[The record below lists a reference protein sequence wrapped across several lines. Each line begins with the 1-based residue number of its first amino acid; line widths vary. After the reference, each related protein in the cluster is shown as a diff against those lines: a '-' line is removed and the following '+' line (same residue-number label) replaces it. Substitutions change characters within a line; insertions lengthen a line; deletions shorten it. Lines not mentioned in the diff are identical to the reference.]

1 MNVRR
6 TATSVLTLVAVAGAT
21 VACGGPQTTSS
32 VSPSQTAVS
41 SAAESGAPVSTL
53 EGTWI
58 TPETTCDEQN
68 AALTNAGFT
77 DADLEAGGW
86 DAATCGGMMHGSQFT
101 IRFAGDR
108 LVIFNDGV
116 IGWEGL
122 FQVVDGDT
130 FEAGDGDAGFYIA
143 YEYALD
149 GDELTIDMV
158 SNDYPTSSEE
168 ELTGE
173 MMAQTVIYETAPFV
187 REP

>member
-6 TATSVLTLVAVAGAT
+6 TATSVLTLVAIAGTA
-21 VACGGPQTTSS
+21 VACGGPQSS
-32 VSPSQTAVS
+32 VPPSDAEES
-41 SAAESGAPVSTL
+41 SAPASGAPVSAL

-58 TPETTCDEQN
+58 TAETTCEEQN

-77 DADLEAGGW
+77 EADLELGGW
-86 DAATCGGMMHGSQFT
+86 DEATCGDMLHGSQFT
-101 IRFAGDR
+101 IRFADDR

-116 IGWEGL
+116 VGWDGL
-122 FQVVDGDT
+122 FQVVDEDT
-130 FEAGDGDAGFYIA
+130 FEAGDSDAGFYII
-143 YEYALD
+143 YDYALD

-168 ELTGE
+168 ELAGE
-173 MMAQTVIYETAPFV
+173 LIAQTVIYESAPFV